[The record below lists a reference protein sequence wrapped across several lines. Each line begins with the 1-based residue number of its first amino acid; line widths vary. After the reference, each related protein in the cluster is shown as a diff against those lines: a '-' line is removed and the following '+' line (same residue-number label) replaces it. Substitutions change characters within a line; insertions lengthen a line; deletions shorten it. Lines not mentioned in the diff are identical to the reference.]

1 MRDTVLDQGETDA
14 QNFGD
19 FPLLAFL
26 EEKEHRGGL
35 NLRRQDAKGVL
46 QVQAGVQGVQRAVRR
61 FGQVGKGEFRLP
73 TVMVP
78 AQVPGNDI
86 EIVGR
91 FAVVLVSVQGGEEP
105 GKGLLGEVLRVV
117 DFLEVVVAVLQDAG
131 VVFPNKAFDG
141 LLPPPVSSGKA
152 AGNLRPWESLLSG
165 QSRKRFLHSITRGKG
180 KRIAAGGKN
189 VQKKGKQRKGNP
201 LPHSCAEGGSLKQ
214 EGYPC
219 PKLTIFQCPPLER
232 ATYHW

>member
-1 MRDTVLDQGETDA
+1 MSKGDVSSRRLLSEKLRQELSGFADTVLDQGETDA

-141 LLPPPVSSGKA
+141 LFLP
-152 AGNLRPWESLLSG
+152 RFIWES
-165 QSRKRFLHSITRGKG
+165 SRKSASMG
-180 KRIAAGGKN
+180 
-189 VQKKGKQRKGNP
+189 V
-201 LPHSCAEGGSLKQ
+201 
-214 EGYPC
+214 
-219 PKLTIFQCPPLER
+219 PPF
-232 ATYHW
+232 WSK